1 MPLYDFRCAACGDE
15 FEATAEPGATAT
27 CPACGT
33 DGAERLWRPI
43 APPAKVGL
51 RGLAARRSDDT
62 RRAREERKRESR
74 G

>member
-1 MPLYDFRCAACGDE
+1 MPLYDFACAACAHE
-15 FEATAEPGATAT
+15 FEAQAEPGAAAT

-33 DGAERLWRPI
+33 EGAERLWRPI
-43 APPAKVGL
+43 APPAKIGL
-51 RGLAARRSDDT
+51 RGHAARKSDAT